1 MIGIRQC
8 SLTRLLAVYLAIIC
22 FVIASLPRQSLA
34 FMIASQTDEM
44 VFDRQ
49 SDVST
54 IQRILES
61 KAVSEKLA
69 SLGLTKDEI
78 DKRIDRLTDTELHQ
92 FANQLDSIYA
102 GGDSG
107 VGIIITLLI
116 IVVLV
121 LVILNLTGHKIILK

>member
-8 SLTRLLAVYLAIIC
+8 FLIRPLALYLAIMC
-22 FVIASLPRQSLA
+22 FLIASLPRQSLA
-34 FMIASQTDEM
+34 FIISSQTDER

-61 KAVSEKLA
+61 KAVSQKLS

-78 DKRIDRLTDTELHQ
+78 DKRIDRLTDSELHQ
-92 FANQLDSIYA
+92 FASQLNSIYA

-107 VGIIITLLI
+107 VGIIIALLL

-121 LVILNLTGHKIILK
+121 LVILNLTGHKVVLK